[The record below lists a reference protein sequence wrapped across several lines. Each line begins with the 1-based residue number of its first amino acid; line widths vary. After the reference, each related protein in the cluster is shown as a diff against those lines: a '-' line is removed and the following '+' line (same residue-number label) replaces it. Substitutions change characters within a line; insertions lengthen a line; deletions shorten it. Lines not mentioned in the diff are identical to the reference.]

1 VKDWYAEAID
11 QVSVEAARLHAA
23 LEAVVAMLEEAND
36 QRQQGAALREVV
48 QRLAE
53 SGGRDVRRS
62 PAAAF
67 AAFEA
72 ALTSYRSQV
81 IAALVEQDGMT
92 HTEIA
97 HLIGVSR
104 QMVARLRQAARP

>member
-1 VKDWYAEAID
+1 MKDWYVEAVD

-23 LEAVVAMLEEAND
+23 LDAVVAMLDEAKGHLE
-36 QRQQGAALREVV
+36 QGMGLREVV
-48 QRLAE
+48 LHLAE

-62 PAAAF
+62 PTTAF

-81 IAALVEQDGMT
+81 VTALVEQDGMT

-97 HLIGVSR
+97 QLIGVSR
-104 QMVARLRQAARP
+104 QMVARLHQAARP

>member
-1 VKDWYAEAID
+1 MKDWYVEAVD

-23 LEAVVAMLEEAND
+23 LDAVVAMLDEAKD
-36 QRQQGAALREVV
+36 HHQQGAQLREVV
-48 QRLAE
+48 QRLAQ

-62 PAAAF
+62 PTAAF

-81 IAALVEQDGMT
+81 VTALVEQDGMT

-97 HLIGVSR
+97 QLIGVSR
-104 QMVARLRQAARP
+104 QMVARLHQAARP